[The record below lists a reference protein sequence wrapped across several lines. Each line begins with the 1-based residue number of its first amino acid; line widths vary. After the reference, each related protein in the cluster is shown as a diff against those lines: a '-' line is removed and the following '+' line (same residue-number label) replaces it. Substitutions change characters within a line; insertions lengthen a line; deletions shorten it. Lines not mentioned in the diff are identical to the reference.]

1 MTLYAGE
8 ILSMHESHIIKYNL
22 FETRKDA
29 LSWCMDNANFR
40 TRAPDGNPRSLAAY
54 DKNRYGNVDF
64 YSDDRCKMGFFL
76 WGYFAVR
83 TIDV

>member
-1 MTLYAGE
+1 MILYAGE
-8 ILSMHESHIIKYNL
+8 ILSMHESHIIKYKL

-29 LSWCMDNANFR
+29 L
-40 TRAPDGNPRSLAAY
+40 AAY
-54 DKNRYGNVDF
+54 DKNRYRNVDF

-83 TIDV
+83 RIEI